1 MSSSASAGICVSTC
15 SIALVPMRCS
25 LSSSTTTA
33 SIDRPVWN
41 LISSSA
47 CRLVGSETA
56 TNRRLPR
63 LTSGSTRC
71 LASSL
76 SETSLTVSMSGWM
89 ASRSSSG
96 TPNSCEAAMAISRA
110 FARLFAT
117 RCETRLVLAS
127 LAATIASCMDFSSS
141 KPSWMRRSGRP
152 CRARRC
158 ALTAGMTFSAM
169 DFRGYLGRCGVTNY
183 RRCRWQAIV
192 KLPGILRYNA
202 RRLRVLRHNSGLSA
216 PCRTHQREK
225 PLQRRG
231 FPVSTVVDSLRVLR
245 AAGCR
250 RVLRQDRRRSQRVGR
265 RRTAESRFVAPLPV
279 GAVARPQRQITSWFL
294 LT

>member
-1 MSSSASAGICVSTC
+1 MRYDFSYGSKWMSEAPFLIASSSTLLTKRTIGASSTSSRPTVSLSRSSSPLVTSRFSRSMSSSASAGICVSTC
-15 SIALVPMRCS
+15 SIALLPIRCS

-76 SETSLTVSMSGWM
+76 SETSLTVSMSGWIE
-89 ASRSSSG
+89 SRSSSG

-117 RCETRLVLAS
+117 RCETRLVFAS
-127 LAATIASCMDFSSS
+127 LAAFIASCMDFSSS
-141 KPSWMRRSGRP
+141 RPS
-152 CRARRC
+152 
-158 ALTAGMTFSAM
+158 
-169 DFRGYLGRCGVTNY
+169 
-183 RRCRWQAIV
+183 
-192 KLPGILRYNA
+192 
-202 RRLRVLRHNSGLSA
+202 
-216 PCRTHQREK
+216 
-225 PLQRRG
+225 
-231 FPVSTVVDSLRVLR
+231 
-245 AAGCR
+245 
-250 RVLRQDRRRSQRVGR
+250 
-265 RRTAESRFVAPLPV
+265 
-279 GAVARPQRQITSWFL
+279 
-294 LT
+294 

>member
-1 MSSSASAGICVSTC
+1 MRYVFSYGSKWMSEAPFLMASSSTLLTKRTIGASSTSSRPTVSFSRSSSPPVTSRFSRSRSSSASAGICVSTC

-56 TNRRLPR
+56 TNSRLPR

-76 SETSLTVSMSGWM
+76 SETSLTVSRSGWI

-110 FARLFAT
+110 IRQVVRHQVRDQVGVGF
-117 RCETRLVLAS
+117 
-127 LAATIASCMDFSSS
+127 
-141 KPSWMRRSGRP
+141 
-152 CRARRC
+152 
-158 ALTAGMTFSAM
+158 
-169 DFRGYLGRCGVTNY
+169 LGRGHRHLHGLLVQQAVLDEAQRQALQGVALRVDGWDDVVGHGVLRVSRRQCGATNY
-183 RRCRWQAIV
+183 RSLRWQAIV
-192 KLPGILRYNA
+192 KLPGILQHNA
-202 RRLRVLRHNSGLSA
+202 
-216 PCRTHQREK
+216 
-225 PLQRRG
+225 
-231 FPVSTVVDSLRVLR
+231 
-245 AAGCR
+245 
-250 RVLRQDRRRSQRVGR
+250 
-265 RRTAESRFVAPLPV
+265 
-279 GAVARPQRQITSWFL
+279 
-294 LT
+294 